1 VGSLQIALIVFA
13 CVFGG
18 AMLGLLLRAVLPE
31 NHLSSDSKDVIKLAT
46 GLIATMSALVLGLL
60 VSSAKGTFDLVN
72 GELMQTAANIVLLD
86 RVLAQYGPETREARD
101 GVKSIY
107 TNAVEQ
113 ILSNDETEQLKLDTP
128 EAVNRAESLQAR
140 LLALSPQNAAQR
152 WLQSRALEIA
162 GGLSHGRWLLIIQK
176 SGSIS
181 MPLLLVLVSWLT
193 IIFTSFGLF
202 ARRNLT
208 VVAALLV
215 SALCVSGAIFLI
227 LEMDR
232 PISGFMKVS
241 SGPMRAAIAH
251 LGED

>member
-1 VGSLQIALIVFA
+1 MSYSLEIALIVFA
-13 CVFGG
+13 CVFSG
-18 AMLGLLLRAVLPE
+18 AMVGLLLRAVLPE
-31 NHLSSDSKDVIKLAT
+31 NHLSNDSKDVIKLAT
-46 GLIATMSALVLGLL
+46 GLVATMSALVLGLL

-86 RVLAQYGPETREARD
+86 RVLAQYGPETREIRD
-101 GVKSIY
+101 VVKIVY
-107 TNAVEQ
+107 TTAVER
-113 ILSNDETEQLKLDTP
+113 ILSSNESEQAKLDTP
-128 EAVNRAESLQAR
+128 EAVNRTENLQAK

-162 GGLSHGRWLLIIQK
+162 QGLSHGRWLLIIQR

-181 MPLLLVLVSWLT
+181 MPLLVVLVSWLT

-208 VVAALLV
+208 VTAALLLC
-215 SALCVSGAIFLI
+215 ALCVSGSIFLI

-232 PISGFMKVS
+232 PMTGFIKVS
-241 SGPMRAAIAH
+241 SAPMRAAIAH
-251 LGED
+251 LGE

>member
-1 VGSLQIALIVFA
+1 MGSLQIALIVFA
-13 CVFGG
+13 CVFSG

-31 NHLSSDSKDVIKLAT
+31 KHLGNDSKDVIKLAT
-46 GLIATMSALVLGLL
+46 GLIATMAALVLGLL

-72 GELMQTAANIVLLD
+72 GELVQTAANIVLLD
-86 RVLAQYGPETREARD
+86 RVLSRYGPETREVRD
-101 GVKSIY
+101 LVKSNY
-107 TNAVEQ
+107 TTAVER
-113 ILSNDETEQLKLDTP
+113 ILSSDESEQAKLDTP
-128 EAVNRAESLQAR
+128 AAVNRMEGIQDR

-181 MPLLLVLVSWLT
+181 MPLLVVLVSWLT

-202 ARRNLT
+202 AQRNLT
-208 VVAALLV
+208 VTAALLV

-232 PISGFMKVS
+232 PMSGFIKVS
-241 SGPMRAAIAH
+241 GGPMRSAIAH